1 MKTRSDLHEVDSAAD
16 AWLPETVEVKPEDD
30 FAPAFARVKGV
41 VRKTPAT
48 IVLEQDRRALA
59 NYLPFWDDI
68 PEDIIRKQQQARGEP
83 GDCQYSI

>member
-1 MKTRSDLHEVDSAAD
+1 MSTKTDLHEVDSAAD
-16 AWLPETVEVKPEDD
+16 AWLPETVVVKPEDD

-59 NYLPFWDDI
+59 NYLPFWDDT
-68 PEDIIRKQQQARGEP
+68 PDDIKRKQELSRGEP
-83 GDCQYSI
+83 GDCQYTI